1 MLNIYF
7 IKKMFLVSLKIYINI
22 FIEEFVN
29 IIIDILYLKKLFI
42 QNIDLIKY

>member
-22 FIEEFVN
+22 FIEEFIN
-29 IIIDILYLKKLFI
+29 IIIDIFYLKKLFI